1 MGKLDLLVAVIGAA
15 SKRVRNVVCFPITF
29 GRNSFV
35 FGMNDPGPIV
45 EGNAFHDSDS
55 HRGASASCM
64 PQTSVLHSHIKLL
77 SA

>member
-1 MGKLDLLVAVIGAA
+1 MGKLDLLVVVIVAA

-35 FGMNDPGPIV
+35 YGMNDPGPIV

-55 HRGASASCM
+55 HRGASASSV
-64 PQTSVLHSHIKLL
+64 PQTSVLRSHI
-77 SA
+77 

>member
-1 MGKLDLLVAVIGAA
+1 MGKLDLLVVVIVAA

-35 FGMNDPGPIV
+35 YGMNDPGPIV
-45 EGNAFHDSDS
+45 EGNAFHVSDS
-55 HRGASASCM
+55 HRGASASSV
-64 PQTSVLHSHIKLL
+64 PHSSVLRSHIKLL